1 MPTKRAEAVTAGR
14 RGKMTAETDEILI
27 EVARER
33 KLSMDRDCLPKAIGC
48 VDYGDEEVR
57 PPPPDVQFRMTDFKD
72 PVRTGEEL
80 VERLGRKWRVSL
92 KNLGKFCMLY
102 GAVFDRL
109 LEEGEEDSCVP
120 ILPIPCTGKRLVS
133 VFGSSLNV
141 NRILKL

>member
-1 MPTKRAEAVTAGR
+1 
-14 RGKMTAETDEILI
+14 MTAETDEILI

-80 VERLGRKWRVSL
+80 VERLNEIYDGYEIVVYEGGQEVYDYL
-92 KNLGKFCMLY
+92 L
-102 GAVFDRL
+102 AV
-109 LEEGEEDSCVP
+109 E
-120 ILPIPCTGKRLVS
+120 
-133 VFGSSLNV
+133 
-141 NRILKL
+141 